1 MQTNNEFG
9 RYLKNTLWLFSEKI
23 TKMGINF
30 FVIILLTRYLGPEN
44 YGLLSYSQSL
54 VGIFVAFSTLGLEVI
69 LVRELTKN
77 KNKSDVILGTAF
89 ALKLFVSVISIFI
102 VLLINLNSH
111 DTESVILT
119 NIIVFSLLFQSLNL
133 GIETYFQANI
143 LSRLTSISNMV
154 VTIISSLTK
163 IGLIYLE
170 ADLVYFAYV
179 LVFDSFLI
187 FVGYAYIFYNQ
198 KKSVGPLKYDGQ
210 LAIYFIKTSW
220 PLLMVAMAV
229 FLYTKID
236 LIMIKHL
243 VDNES
248 VGNYMAAVKVSEI
261 FYFIPLLIT
270 QSIFPKIVEVKQ
282 RNEDEY
288 FELLEKT
295 YKYLIW
301 STIPLAFGVFIFSD
315 MIVTILYGDQYTQ
328 ASSIL
333 RVLSFA
339 VILNAIGAI
348 TTKVLYV
355 ENYER
360 KYLYRSLLGMCVNI
374 VLNFLLIGLYG
385 AFGAAISTIITL
397 FVIYY
402 VYDLFDK
409 DLHKFFYLKVQC
421 FLPFKLRKLGI
432 K

>member
-9 RYLKNTLWLFSEKI
+9 RYLKNTLWLFSERI
-23 TKMGINF
+23 TKMGVNF
-30 FVIILLTRYLGPEN
+30 LVIILLTRYLGPEN
-44 YGLLSYSQSL
+44 YGILSYSQSL

-89 ALKLFVSVISIFI
+89 ALKLFVSVISIFVVFI
-102 VLLINLNSH
+102 INLNAQ

-143 LSRLTSISNMV
+143 LSKLTSISNMV

-163 IGLIYLE
+163 IGLIYLGAE
-170 ADLVYFAYV
+170 LVYFAYV
-179 LVFDSFLI
+179 LVFDSFLV
-187 FVGYAYIFYNQ
+187 FVGYAYIFYHQ
-198 KKSVGPLKYDGQ
+198 KKSVGSLKYDGKM
-210 LAIYFIKTSW
+210 AIYFIKTGW

-248 VGNYMAAVKVSEI
+248 AGNYMAAVKVSEL

-282 RNEDEY
+282 QNEEEY
-288 FELLEKT
+288 FKLLEKI
-295 YKYLIW
+295 YKHLVW
-301 STIPLAFGVFIFSD
+301 STIPIALGIFIFSD
-315 MIVTILYGDQYTQ
+315 MIVSILYGDQFTQ

-339 VILNAIGAI
+339 VIFNAIGTI

-360 KYLYRSLLGMCVNI
+360 KYLYRSLLGMGVNI
-374 VLNFLLIGLYG
+374 LLNFLLISLYG

-421 FLPFKLRKLGI
+421 FLPFKIHKSGI
-432 K
+432 R

>member
-1 MQTNNEFG
+1 
-9 RYLKNTLWLFSEKI
+9 
-23 TKMGINF
+23 
-30 FVIILLTRYLGPEN
+30 
-44 YGLLSYSQSL
+44 
-54 VGIFVAFSTLGLEVI
+54 
-69 LVRELTKN
+69 
-77 KNKSDVILGTAF
+77 
-89 ALKLFVSVISIFI
+89 
-102 VLLINLNSH
+102 
-111 DTESVILT
+111 
-119 NIIVFSLLFQSLNL
+119 
-133 GIETYFQANI
+133 
-143 LSRLTSISNMV
+143 
-154 VTIISSLTK
+154 
-163 IGLIYLE
+163 
-170 ADLVYFAYV
+170 
-179 LVFDSFLI
+179 VFDSFLI
-187 FVGYAYIFYNQ
+187 FIGYVYIFYKQ
-198 KKSVGPLKYDGQ
+198 KKSVGSLKYDGK

-270 QSIFPKIVEVKQ
+270 QSIFPKIIEVKQ
-282 RNEDEY
+282 RNEEEY

-295 YKYLIW
+295 YNYLVW
-301 STIPLAFGVFIFSD
+301 CTIPIAFGIFIFSD
-315 MIVTILYGDQYTQ
+315 MIVTILYGEQYTQ
-328 ASSIL
+328 TSSIL

-355 ENYER
+355 ENYEK

-374 VLNFLLIGLYG
+374 LLNFLLIGLYG
-385 AFGAAISTIITL
+385 AIGAAIATIVTL

-421 FLPFKLRKLGI
+421 FLPLKLHKLGI
-432 K
+432 R